1 VKDEIGLWH
10 MRLGHA
16 NFDSLKMMARK
27 KMLKVLPSIIHLNQ
41 LCERC
46 LVGKQFCKSFL
57 NESILRASQNLQEI
71 HDNVCGSIKPCLL
84 DKNLYFLFFIDDYSR
99 KTWLYFFF
107 KKNI

>member
-16 NFDSLKMMARK
+16 NFDSLKMMAQK

-46 LVGKQFCKSFL
+46 LVGKQFRKSFS

-71 HDNVCGSIKPCLL
+71 HANVCGSI
-84 DKNLYFLFFIDDYSR
+84 
-99 KTWLYFFF
+99 
-107 KKNI
+107 